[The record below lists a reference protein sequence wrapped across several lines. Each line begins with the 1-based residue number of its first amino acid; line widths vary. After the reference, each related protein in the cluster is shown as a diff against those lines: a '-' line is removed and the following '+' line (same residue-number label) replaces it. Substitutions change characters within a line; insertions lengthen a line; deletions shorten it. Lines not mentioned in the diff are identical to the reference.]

1 MRPPC
6 PIIAYCDQNR
16 LGRSIGSG
24 HHAPS
29 AQIKKIRWRLL
40 GVAPI
45 RANSRVQGL
54 AQFPIVSP
62 GTDRHWMREQRA
74 WHYFDTVLQLVTI
87 VRVYFEMDLFFGE
100 AARGGEINMLAF
112 CTSPSQISLVLG
124 PSDARWLSEEM
135 AFLAELYR
143 SKASSSG
150 RQFGEDHN
158 AALASF
164 METAVKRQQLSV
176 ALQQA
181 VRRGYRAGDDAP
193 PPGQHVG
200 ASQANDLPR
209 PSFDFSQFRSLSQ
222 PSRTSDRDE
231 ARAASGY
238 AARAENKKS
247 SSTSGGR
254 RSEGK
259 GARAE

>member
-6 PIIAYCDQNR
+6 SIIAYCDQNR
-16 LGRSIGSG
+16 LGPSIGSG

-29 AQIKKIRWRLL
+29 AQIKNPATTFTSHGEGFASRS
-40 GVAPI
+40 AI

-62 GTDRHWMREQRA
+62 GTDRHWMRELRA

-87 VRVYFEMDLFFGE
+87 VRVYFEIDLFFGE

-135 AFLAELYR
+135 AFLAELDR

-164 METAVKRQQLSV
+164 LETA
-176 ALQQA
+176 AN
-181 VRRGYRAGDDAP
+181 
-193 PPGQHVG
+193 
-200 ASQANDLPR
+200 ASSCR
-209 PSFDFSQFRSLSQ
+209 
-222 PSRTSDRDE
+222 
-231 ARAASGY
+231 
-238 AARAENKKS
+238 
-247 SSTSGGR
+247 
-254 RSEGK
+254 
-259 GARAE
+259 

>member
-1 MRPPC
+1 
-6 PIIAYCDQNR
+6 
-16 LGRSIGSG
+16 
-24 HHAPS
+24 
-29 AQIKKIRWRLL
+29 
-40 GVAPI
+40 
-45 RANSRVQGL
+45 
-54 AQFPIVSP
+54 
-62 GTDRHWMREQRA
+62 
-74 WHYFDTVLQLVTI
+74 
-87 VRVYFEMDLFFGE
+87 
-100 AARGGEINMLAF
+100 MLAF

-164 METAVKRQQLSV
+164 LETAAKCQQLSV
-176 ALQQA
+176 ALQRA

-209 PSFDFSQFRSLSQ
+209 PALTS
-222 PSRTSDRDE
+222 PSSAVSPSPAERPTGTKRVRQ
-231 ARAASGY
+231 AAMPRAG
-238 AARAENKKS
+238 NTKKS

-259 GARAE
+259 GARADDSQPLSASSYIVHRHAGVILSLNGRPTSAAVGLTDIDQTRALVTTFSFKLKNIGAHIQTFRTKADTWI

>member
-1 MRPPC
+1 MHR
-6 PIIAYCDQNR
+6 
-16 LGRSIGSG
+16 
-24 HHAPS
+24 
-29 AQIKKIRWRLL
+29 
-40 GVAPI
+40 VAPI

-164 METAVKRQQLSV
+164 LETAAKCQQLSV
-176 ALQQA
+176 ALQRA

-193 PPGQHVG
+193 PPGLHVG

-209 PSFDFSQFRSLSQ
+209 PALTS
-222 PSRTSDRDE
+222 PSSAVSPSPAERPTGTKRVRQ
-231 ARAASGY
+231 AAMPRAGKI
-238 AARAENKKS
+238 KKS

-259 GARAE
+259 SARAE

>member
-1 MRPPC
+1 MHR
-6 PIIAYCDQNR
+6 
-16 LGRSIGSG
+16 
-24 HHAPS
+24 
-29 AQIKKIRWRLL
+29 
-40 GVAPI
+40 VAPI
-45 RANSRVQGL
+45 PANSRVQGL
-54 AQFPIVSP
+54 AQFRIVSP

-87 VRVYFEMDLFFGE
+87 VRVYFEMDLFFGT
-100 AARGGEINMLAF
+100 ARGGEFNMLAF

-164 METAVKRQQLSV
+164 LETAAKCQQLSV

-193 PPGQHVG
+193 PPGLHVG

-209 PSFDFSQFRSLSQ
+209 PALTS
-222 PSRTSDRDE
+222 PSSAVSPSPAERPTGTKRVRQ
-231 ARAASGY
+231 AAMPRAGKI
-238 AARAENKKS
+238 KKS
-247 SSTSGGR
+247 SSASGGR